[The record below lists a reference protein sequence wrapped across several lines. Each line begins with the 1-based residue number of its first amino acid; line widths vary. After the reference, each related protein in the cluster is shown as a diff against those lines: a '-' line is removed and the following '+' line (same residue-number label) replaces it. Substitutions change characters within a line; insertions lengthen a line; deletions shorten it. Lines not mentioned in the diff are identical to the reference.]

1 MEATKSFIKIY
12 NISPQLAQDFD
23 FDYDTDGIPEGR
35 SDILTELVP
44 DLDEWEGIG
53 WMEVEEYD
61 YNISTQTI
69 EFTLET
75 KWASPVNWFREASY
89 NVYFQNK
96 LMTMT
101 TIQKDETVVRG
112 VAVMDGE
119 ILQDKYIFEMTS
131 EEVGKYYNDD
141 EPDYDLD
148 DLDTEI
154 WNSIDKFVKVCEQ
167 FYLERDEKND

>member
-1 MEATKSFIKIY
+1 METTKSFIKIY
-12 NISPQLAQDFD
+12 NVSPQLAQDFD
-23 FDYDTDGIPEGR
+23 FDYDTDSIPEG

-44 DLDEWEGIG
+44 NLDEWGGIG

-61 YNISTQTI
+61 YNISTQTM

-75 KWASPVNWFREASY
+75 KWASPVNWLRQASY

-141 EPDYDLD
+141 QPDYDLD
-148 DLDTEI
+148 DLDTAI